1 MGLHLFSLP
10 PGERYLLLGLVIVI
24 IFGVRLAPLLFSR
37 GKPRAGVPLGS
48 ARSYGL
54 AGGTIC
60 PHCRRPFALGLLELK
75 VGFGTK
81 LVHCPFC
88 GHWSFARR
96 RSPAE
101 LSAAEAAELAE
112 AHTEAA
118 PAGQSEAEKT
128 RALLDETRY
137 SDHQ

>member
-10 PGERYLLLGLVIVI
+10 PGERYLLLGIVILI
-24 IFGVRLAPLLFSR
+24 IFGIRLGPLLFSR
-37 GKPRAGVPLGS
+37 GKPRAVVPLGT
-48 ARSYGL
+48 ARNYGL

-60 PHCRRPFALGLLELK
+60 PHCHRPFTLSLLDLK
-75 VGFGTK
+75 LGFGYK
-81 LVHCPFC
+81 LAHCPFC
-88 GHWSFARR
+88 GHWSLSRR

-112 AHTEAA
+112 AKTESA

-137 SDHQ
+137 TDHK